1 MVKNMSYHNSNLSY
15 QCVYE
20 LKPFEFDI
28 SDITISPNGHILASS
43 EGIVVKLFELS
54 TGRLTKTL
62 KKRAVGAS
70 SGLLNSL
77 AISPN
82 GQFLAGACKKY
93 SLHVWNLLTGEHLRF
108 LKYITEFEHDYT
120 SVAFCADNL
129 TLISGAR
136 TRTDTWNILT
146 GERSSGTN
154 TMGYRL
160 TISPNGHIIASD
172 ISRVEFSDLPR
183 TRSPHSLK
191 IDRFQG
197 SSACVGTV
205 AITKDGKT
213 CAGGIYDGRIIF
225 WNWQTYRELLTVNAH
240 AGVTG
245 SIAFSNDGKTLV
257 SAGDDK
263 LIKFWNVSN
272 GQLLG
277 TIEGHSGRVYGV
289 AWSGD
294 GRFLASYDSDK
305 NIKVWRISLS

>member
-1 MVKNMSYHNSNLSY
+1 MPYHNRKLSY
-15 QCVYE
+15 QFIYE

-28 SDITISPNGHILASS
+28 SDIAITPNSQILASS

-54 TGRLTKTL
+54 TGRLIKNL
-62 KKRAVGAS
+62 KKRPVGLS
-70 SGLLNSL
+70 SGALNSL

-93 SLHVWNLLTGEHLRF
+93 SLHVWNLQTGEHLRF

-120 SVAFCADNL
+120 SVAFCTDNV
-129 TLISGAR
+129 TLISGGSAQ
-136 TRTDTWNILT
+136 TDTWNILT

-160 TISPNGHIIASD
+160 DISPNGHIIASD
-172 ISRVEFSDLPR
+172 INYVEFSDIPSSRPR
-183 TRSPHSLK
+183 HSIKDLS
-191 IDRFQG
+191 D
-197 SSACVGTV
+197 CVATV

-213 CAGGIYDGRIIF
+213 CAAGLHYGRIIF
-225 WNWQTYRELLTVNAH
+225 WDWQTYRELLTIQAH
-240 AGVTG
+240 GDNVK
-245 SIAFSNDGKTLV
+245 SIAFSDDGQTLV
-257 SAGDDK
+257 SCSKDK

-272 GQLLG
+272 AQLLG
-277 TIEGHSGRVYGV
+277 TIEGHTGRVYGV

-305 NIKVWRISLS
+305 NIKVWRVSLS

>member
-1 MVKNMSYHNSNLSY
+1 MPYHNRKLSY
-15 QCVYE
+15 QFIYE

-28 SDITISPNGHILASS
+28 SDIAIAPNSQILASS

-54 TGRLTKTL
+54 TGRLIKNL
-62 KKRAVGAS
+62 KKRPVGLS
-70 SGLLNSL
+70 SGALNSL

-93 SLHVWNLLTGEHLRF
+93 SLHVWNLQTGEHLRF
-108 LKYITEFEHDYT
+108 LKYNTEFEHDYT
-120 SVAFCADNL
+120 SVAFCADNV

-136 TRTDTWNILT
+136 TKTDTWNIHT

-160 TISPNGHIIASD
+160 AISPNSHIIASD

-197 SSACVGTV
+197 SSACVATV
-205 AITKDGKT
+205 AITKDGQT
-213 CAGGIYDGRIIF
+213 CAGGVYDGHIIF
-225 WNWQTYRELLTVNAH
+225 WDWQTYAELLTIEAH
-240 AGVTG
+240 KGVTG
-245 SIAFSNDGKTLV
+245 SIAFNKDGQVLV
-257 SAGDDK
+257 SGGDDK

-277 TIEGHSGRVYGV
+277 TIEGHTGRVYGV
-289 AWSGD
+289 AWSPD

-305 NIKVWRISLS
+305 NIKVWRISLF